1 MISPGQNGTCNS
13 AGQNSTANGAA
24 APAEQGRIL
33 VPAPDSTVNP
43 DELSELARELAAAFG
58 ETVNFYRKHYKLST
72 EEAVQRAA
80 EDSPENIDRILN
92 TPPSETSWSDLD
104 TLAQKDAGL
113 ALKRWEQIKQAAR
126 DEIRSGHRA
135 ARAVEDGGGP
145 WERARFAAVRTQ
157 LMEAWKP
164 ANATE
169 QLLVDQL
176 AQWQVLLWRWQEALT
191 TWTTC
196 ATFAPRRAK
205 KGERYETMRVW
216 ESDALEGAA
225 RKAELLHRLYL
236 RTLKALQ
243 DLRRPLPHVSVR
255 HAEQANAGLIRISVD
270 NLLLPTGSSEQMN
283 KAEIKAR

>member
-1 MISPGQNGTCNS
+1 MISPGQNGTCNG
-13 AGQNSTANGAA
+13 AGQNSTANGTA

-80 EDSPENIDRILN
+80 EDSPESIDRILN
-92 TPPSETSWSDLD
+92 APPSETSWSDLD

-126 DEIRSGHRA
+126 DEIHSGYRA
-135 ARAVEDGGGP
+135 SRAVEDGGGP

-164 ANATE
+164 ANAME
-169 QLLVDQL
+169 QLLVEQL
-176 AQWQVLLWRWQEALT
+176 AQWQVLLWRWQEALS

-205 KGERYETMRVW
+205 KGERYETMRLS
-216 ESDALEGAA
+216 ESDALESEAA
-225 RKAELLHRLYL
+225 KVERLQGLFL

-243 DLRRPLPHVSVR
+243 DQRRPSPSVAVR
-255 HAEQANAGLIRISVD
+255 HAEQVNIGPVRISVD
-270 NLLLPTGSSEQMN
+270 DLSLPFHNSEVTTSSTITSE
-283 KAEIKAR
+283 

>member
-1 MISPGQNGTCNS
+1 MISPGQNGTCKG
-13 AGQNSTANGAA
+13 AGQNSTTNGVA

-33 VPAPDSTVNP
+33 VLAPDSTVNP

-80 EDSPENIDRILN
+80 EDSPESIDRILN
-92 TPPSETSWSDLD
+92 APPSETSWSDLD
-104 TLAQKDAGL
+104 TLAQKDERL
-113 ALKRWEQIKQAAR
+113 ALEHWEQIKQAAR
-126 DEIRSGHRA
+126 DEIHSGYRA

-145 WERARFAAVRTQ
+145 WERARFAAVRAK
-157 LMEAWKP
+157 LMEDWQP
-164 ANATE
+164 RNMTE

-205 KGERYETMRVW
+205 KGERYETMRQN
-216 ESDALEGAA
+216 ESEALESAA
-225 RKAELLHRLYL
+225 EKVERLQSLFL

-243 DLRRPLPHVSVR
+243 DQQRPRPPVAVR
-255 HAEQANAGLIRISVD
+255 HIEQVTIGPVRISID
-270 NLLLPTGSSEQMN
+270 NLFLPTGSSE
-283 KAEIKAR
+283 